1 MGLLAWRPSF
11 PEALRVKETMTNRL
25 PSSRTVIFLAGL
37 VALTSVRMTAAAVEL
52 EFDHV
57 WIVVSRDAPERAAL
71 ERAGL
76 KISPNVNRND
86 GQGTA
91 SVSAEFLNAY
101 IELMWPDPT
110 VSVAQGAERG
120 VEKFK
125 NRMNWRTSGWCPIGI
140 ALHRTGPATTLPF
153 PTWSIAPDWMPKGT
167 AIEILTARDDTK
179 SPSFFI
185 EPPVLAVK
193 EEANRKLP
201 ENDPK
206 RANFQHPIGVE
217 RITSIQIIRPKEYQP
232 VAAFTYLEK
241 AGIFKSTEGKE
252 WSDGGERHVRPSRE
266 GSGRAQR
273 GNDEIQ
279 WAIEITFDAGRK
291 DQTKDLRPD
300 LPLVI
305 HY

>member
-1 MGLLAWRPSF
+1 MNATRFFGVLSFVVCVSAVAADPS
-11 PEALRVKETMTNRL
+11 VS
-25 PSSRTVIFLAGL
+25 PS
-37 VALTSVRMTAAAVEL
+37 TSASAKL

-57 WIVVSRDAPERAAL
+57 WIVVTRDAPERSAL
-71 ERAGL
+71 ERAGV
-76 KISPNVNRND
+76 KISPELNRHD

-91 SVSAEFLNAY
+91 SITADFQNSY

-110 VSVAQGAERG
+110 VSVAPGAERG

-140 ALHRTGPATTLPF
+140 GLHRVGPAAPLPF
-153 PTWSIAPDWMPKGT
+153 PTWTIAPDWMPKGT

-185 EPPVLAVK
+185 EPDVLSVK
-193 EEANRKLP
+193 AQTNRKID
-201 ENDPK
+201 N
-206 RANFQHPIGVE
+206 HPVGVE
-217 RITSIQIIRPKEYQP
+217 RINAIQLIRPKEYQP
-232 VAAFTYLEK
+232 VAAFTYLEN

-252 WSDGGERHVRPSRE
+252 WAV
-266 GSGRAQR
+266 
-273 GNDEIQ
+273 
-279 WAIEITFDAGRK
+279 EITFDNARK
-291 DQTKDLRPD
+291 AQTKDLRPD

>member
-1 MGLLAWRPSF
+1 MNQVPS
-11 PEALRVKETMTNRL
+11 LRTL
-25 PSSRTVIFLAGL
+25 IFLAGF

-57 WIVVSRDAPERAAL
+57 WIVVSRDAPERVAL

-153 PTWSIAPDWMPKGT
+153 PTWSIAPDWMPKGS
-167 AIEILTARDDTK
+167 AIEILTARDDAK

-193 EEANRKLP
+193 EEANRKIA
-201 ENDPK
+201 ENDRNSASPA
-206 RANFQHPIGVE
+206 RTASPASDHFQHPIGVE
-217 RITSIQIIRPKEYQP
+217 RITAIQIIRPKEYQP
-232 VAAFTYLEK
+232 VPAFTYLEK
-241 AGIFKSTEGKE
+241 AGIFKSIEGNE
-252 WSDGGERHVRPSRE
+252 WSDQGERHVRPSCE

-279 WAIEITFDAGRK
+279 WTIELTFDSGRK
-291 DQTKDLRPD
+291 AQTKDLRPD
-300 LPLVI
+300 LPLLI

>member
-1 MGLLAWRPSF
+1 MCAISITMRQTVVSF
-11 PEALRVKETMTNRL
+11 A
-25 PSSRTVIFLAGL
+25 AL
-37 VALTSVRMTAAAVEL
+37 VAATFVHTATAAEL

-57 WIVVSRDAPERAAL
+57 WIVVTRDAPERAAL

-76 KISPNVNRND
+76 KISPNVNRHD

-91 SVSAEFLNAY
+91 SISAEFLNAY

-140 ALHRTGPATTLPF
+140 GLHRTGPSTTLPF

-167 AIEILTARDDTK
+167 AIEILTAGDDTK

-193 EEANRKLP
+193 EEANRKLA

-206 RANFQHPIGVE
+206 RSKFKHPIGVE
-217 RITSIQIIRPKEYQP
+217 R
-232 VAAFTYLEK
+232 VAA
-241 AGIFKSTEGKE
+241 IFKVSEGTK
-252 WSDGGERHVRPSRE
+252 
-266 GSGRAQR
+266 
-273 GNDEIQ
+273 

-291 DQTKDLRPD
+291 SQTKDLRPD
-300 LPLVI
+300 LPLII

>member
-1 MGLLAWRPSF
+1 
-11 PEALRVKETMTNRL
+11 MTKRL
-25 PSSRTVIFLAGL
+25 SSSRTLIFMIGV
-37 VALTSVRMTAAAVEL
+37 VALTSLRMTVAAPEL

-76 KISPNVNRND
+76 KISPEVNRHD

-91 SVSAEFLNAY
+91 SISAEFLNSY

-110 VSVAQGAERG
+110 VSVAPGAERG

-140 ALHRTGPATTLPF
+140 AIHRVGPSAPLPF
-153 PTWSIAPDWMPKGT
+153 PTWTIAPDWMPKGT

-185 EPPVLAVK
+185 EPSVLAVK
-193 EEANRKLP
+193 EKA
-201 ENDPK
+201 K
-206 RANFQHPIGVE
+206 RDNTRPASDHPIGVE
-217 RITSIQIIRPKEYQP
+217 RVTELRLIRPKEYQP
-232 VAAFTYLEK
+232 VAAFTYVEK
-241 AGIFKSTEGKE
+241 AGVFKSSEG
-252 WSDGGERHVRPSRE
+252 
-266 GSGRAQR
+266 AA
-273 GNDEIQ
+273 
-279 WAIEITFDAGRK
+279 WAVGITFDGGRK
-291 DQTKDLRPD
+291 TQTKDLRPD
-300 LPLVI
+300 LPLII

>member
-1 MGLLAWRPSF
+1 MMKQLW
-11 PEALRVKETMTNRL
+11 
-25 PSSRTVIFLAGL
+25 SSRTFIFITGV
-37 VALTSVRMTAAAVEL
+37 VAVTAMCMTAAAAEL

-76 KISPNVNRND
+76 KISPDVNRHD

-91 SVSAEFLNAY
+91 SVSAEFFNAY

-110 VSVAQGAERG
+110 VSVAPGAERG

-125 NRMNWRTSGWCPIGI
+125 NRMNWRTSGWSPIGI
-140 ALHRTGPATTLPF
+140 ALHRTGPGTTLPF
-153 PTWSIAPDWMPKGT
+153 PTWSIAPNWMPKGT

-193 EEANRKLP
+193 EEANRKIDKD
-201 ENDPK
+201 DPK
-206 RANFQHPIGVE
+206 REVFQHPIGVE
-217 RITSIQIIRPKEYQP
+217 RITAIQIIRPKAYQP
-232 VAAFTYLEK
+232 VTAFTFLEK
-241 AGIFKSTEGKE
+241 AGIFKVSEGT
-252 WSDGGERHVRPSRE
+252 D
-266 GSGRAQR
+266 
-273 GNDEIQ
+273 

-291 DQTKDLRPD
+291 TQTKDLRPD
-300 LPLVI
+300 LPLII

>member
-1 MGLLAWRPSF
+1 MNQVPS
-11 PEALRVKETMTNRL
+11 LRTL
-25 PSSRTVIFLAGL
+25 IFLAGF
-37 VALTSVRMTAAAVEL
+37 VALTSVRMTIAAAPEL

-57 WIVVSRDAPERAAL
+57 WIVVSRDAPERAVL
-71 ERAGL
+71 ERAGF
-76 KISPNVNRND
+76 KISPNINRND

-140 ALHRTGPATTLPF
+140 ALHRAGPATTMPF

-193 EEANRKLP
+193 EEANRKLA

-206 RANFQHPIGVE
+206 RAAFEHPIGVE
-217 RITSIQIIRPKEYQP
+217 RISAIQIIRPKEYQP
-232 VAAFTYLEK
+232 VAAFTYLEQ
-241 AGIFKSTEGKE
+241 AGIFKSTEGK
-252 WSDGGERHVRPSRE
+252 D
-266 GSGRAQR
+266 
-273 GNDEIQ
+273 
-279 WAIEITFDAGRK
+279 WAVEITFDSGRK
-291 DQTKDLRPD
+291 SQTKDLRPD
-300 LPLVI
+300 LPLII

>member
-1 MGLLAWRPSF
+1 MNQVPS
-11 PEALRVKETMTNRL
+11 LRTL
-25 PSSRTVIFLAGL
+25 IFLAGF
-37 VALTSVRMTAAAVEL
+37 VALTSVRMTIAAAPEL

-140 ALHRTGPATTLPF
+140 ALHRTGPSTTLPF

-193 EEANRKLP
+193 EEANRKLA

-206 RANFQHPIGVE
+206 RAAFEHPIGVE
-217 RITSIQIIRPKEYQP
+217 RITAIQIIRPKEYQP
-232 VAAFTYLEK
+232 VAAFTYLEQ
-241 AGIFKSTEGKE
+241 AGIFKSTEGK
-252 WSDGGERHVRPSRE
+252 D
-266 GSGRAQR
+266 
-273 GNDEIQ
+273 
-279 WAIEITFDAGRK
+279 WAVEITFDSGRK
-291 DQTKDLRPD
+291 SQTKDLRPD
-300 LPLVI
+300 LPLLI

>member
-1 MGLLAWRPSF
+1 
-11 PEALRVKETMTNRL
+11 MTNRL

-57 WIVVSRDAPERAAL
+57 WIVVSRDASERAAL

-153 PTWSIAPDWMPKGT
+153 PTCSIAPDWMPKGT
-167 AIEILTARDDTK
+167 ASK
-179 SPSFFI
+179 F
-185 EPPVLAVK
+185 
-193 EEANRKLP
+193 
-201 ENDPK
+201 
-206 RANFQHPIGVE
+206 
-217 RITSIQIIRPKEYQP
+217 
-232 VAAFTYLEK
+232 
-241 AGIFKSTEGKE
+241 
-252 WSDGGERHVRPSRE
+252 
-266 GSGRAQR
+266 
-273 GNDEIQ
+273 
-279 WAIEITFDAGRK
+279 
-291 DQTKDLRPD
+291 
-300 LPLVI
+300 
-305 HY
+305 

>member
-1 MGLLAWRPSF
+1 MGRFAWRPPF
-11 PEALRVKETMTNRL
+11 PEALRGKETMTNRL
-25 PSSRTVIFLAGL
+25 SSSRTFIFLTGL
-37 VALTSVRMTAAAVEL
+37 LAVTSMRMTAAAAAEL
-52 EFDHV
+52 EFDHA

-91 SVSAEFLNAY
+91 SVSAEFFNAY

-140 ALHRTGPATTLPF
+140 GFHRNGQGPTLPF

-193 EEANRKLP
+193 EKGKTDM
-201 ENDPK
+201 NDPK
-206 RANFQHPIGVE
+206 A
-217 RITSIQIIRPKEYQP
+217 
-232 VAAFTYLEK
+232 
-241 AGIFKSTEGKE
+241 
-252 WSDGGERHVRPSRE
+252 
-266 GSGRAQR
+266 
-273 GNDEIQ
+273 
-279 WAIEITFDAGRK
+279 
-291 DQTKDLRPD
+291 
-300 LPLVI
+300 
-305 HY
+305 

>member
-1 MGLLAWRPSF
+1 MTTRSLSSPTFILL
-11 PEALRVKETMTNRL
+11 T
-25 PSSRTVIFLAGL
+25 GL
-37 VALTSVRMTAAAVEL
+37 VALTSVRKTAAAEL

-57 WIVVSRDAPERAAL
+57 WIVVTRDAPERVAL
-71 ERAGL
+71 ERTGF
-76 KISPNVNRND
+76 KISPNINRND

-91 SVSAEFLNAY
+91 SVSAEFFNAY

-140 ALHRTGPATTLPF
+140 ALHRTGQASTLPF

-185 EPPVLAVK
+185 EPPALAVK
-193 EEANRKLP
+193 EEANRNIG
-201 ENDPK
+201 ENDPNNASPASDRFK
-206 RANFQHPIGVE
+206 HPIGVE
-217 RITSIQIIRPKEYQP
+217 RVTAVQIIRPKEYQP

-241 AGIFKSTEGKE
+241 AGIFKVSEGT
-252 WSDGGERHVRPSRE
+252 
-266 GSGRAQR
+266 A
-273 GNDEIQ
+273 
-279 WAIEITFDAGRK
+279 WAVEITFDSGRK
-291 DQTKDLRPD
+291 GQTKDLRPD
-300 LPLVI
+300 LPLLI

>member
-1 MGLLAWRPSF
+1 MRQAVVSF
-11 PEALRVKETMTNRL
+11 AALVTATFM
-25 PSSRTVIFLAGL
+25 RTA
-37 VALTSVRMTAAAVEL
+37 TAAEL

-57 WIVVSRDAPERAAL
+57 WIVVTRDAPERAAL

-76 KISPNVNRND
+76 KISPDVNRHD

-91 SVSAEFLNAY
+91 SISAEFINSYL
-101 IELMWPDPT
+101 ELMWPDPT

-140 ALHRTGPATTLPF
+140 GLHRSGPATSLPF
-153 PTWSIAPDWMPKGT
+153 STWTIAPDWMPKGT

-193 EEANRKLP
+193 EDANRKIDNASP
-201 ENDPK
+201 ARTASPTSD
-206 RANFQHPIGVE
+206 HPIGVE
-217 RITSIQIIRPKEYQP
+217 RITDIQLIRPKEYQP

-241 AGIFKSTEGKE
+241 AGIFKSAEGKE
-252 WSDGGERHVRPSRE
+252 WV
-266 GSGRAQR
+266 
-273 GNDEIQ
+273 
-279 WAIEITFDAGRK
+279 IEITFDGGRK
-291 DQTKDLRPD
+291 AQTKDLGPD
-300 LPLVI
+300 LPLII